1 MSARASAEQQAMM
14 GQRFGWSI
22 EEWADRLV
30 QLRRFVIQ
38 RAEQARQLVSE
49 LW

>member
-1 MSARASAEQQAMM
+1 MAAHASAEQQAMM
-14 GQRFGWSI
+14 AQRFGWSI

-38 RAEQARQLVSE
+38 CAEQARRLVAE
-49 LW
+49 L